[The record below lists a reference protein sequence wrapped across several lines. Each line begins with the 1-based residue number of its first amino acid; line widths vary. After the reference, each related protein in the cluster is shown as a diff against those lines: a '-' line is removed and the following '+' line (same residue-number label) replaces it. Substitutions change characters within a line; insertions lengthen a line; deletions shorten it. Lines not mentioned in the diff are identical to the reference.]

1 MNIIPGKRKKSL
13 PGRAAGWTDNILF
26 ILFAAM
32 VIAVTANMTSR
43 LLFNRP
49 IIQSDEIS
57 RYCFIWLCF
66 IGAVSALG
74 YGEHIGVD
82 LVVKRLPEKL
92 QKGVLVLTHLMMSAL
107 SAVCSWY
114 GWIIAGK
121 SLGQMSSVT
130 PIPYGYVVLIM
141 PISFLAM
148 SVIFLK
154 NVARILRGGR

>member
-1 MNIIPGKRKKSL
+1 MHIIPGKRKKPL

-121 SLGQMSSVT
+121 ALGQMSSVT

-141 PISFLAM
+141 PIRFLAM

-154 NVARILRGGR
+154 TVARILRGGR